1 MLFYK
6 GQSGKWHLSTDQS
19 VSGWGMSK
27 YKCPEV
33 GQGWH
38 VSGESSV
45 QRVGRGDVHTQLYRL
60 CCYKSG
66 VV

>member
-1 MLFYK
+1 
-6 GQSGKWHLSTDQS
+6 
-19 VSGWGMSK
+19 MSQAGG
-27 YKCPEV
+27 CPEV

-60 CCYKSG
+60 HCYRSGLYKSRG
-66 VV
+66 DKVERGS